1 MKCRK
6 CSTELV
12 DGARFCHACGTD
24 QNASR
29 PKKQRGNGQGSVYK
43 RGNRWIAVVTLGY
56 EARGIGEP
64 RRLTRSKSFAKK
76 SDAIA
81 ALPGLKAA
89 APKRPGTDITF
100 KQLYDL
106 WLPTHR
112 AGKSAIGNYT
122 AAIKHLRPVWNMR
135 MDEIT
140 VDDLQ
145 ECLDECP
152 AGKRTRENMRA
163 VVSLVYK
170 YGIPRN
176 HIPMDRNLSPFLVAE
191 GDAAAHRESFSTEQI
206 RKILKI
212 VPTVKYAS
220 YVYCMIYLGFR
231 PTEFLSLTHENYH
244 ADQHYFIG
252 GAKTAA
258 GIDRLVP
265 IKQII
270 QSYVAEADAQGGET
284 IFCRA
289 DGKRWTRDAFT
300 DVFYDVL
307 DAAGI
312 DNPMVQIA
320 GGMLRHKYTPHSCR
334 HTFATLMK
342 KVDAPSKDKQAVIGH
357 ASDAQL
363 KYYQDA
369 PLDDL
374 RRLVEAI

>member
-6 CSTELV
+6 CSVDLI
-12 DGARFCHACGTD
+12 DGARFCHICGTD
-24 QNASR
+24 QIASR
-29 PKKQRGNGQGSVYK
+29 PKKKRGNGQGSVYK

-56 EARGIGEP
+56 ESHGLGEP
-64 RRLTRSKSFAKK
+64 LRITRQKSFEKK

-81 ALPGLKAA
+81 ALPSLKAEQ
-89 APKRPGTDITF
+89 PKRPGTDITF
-100 KQLYDL
+100 KALYDL

-112 AGKSAIGNYT
+112 AGKSTLDCYK
-122 AAIKHLRPVWNMR
+122 AAFKHLRPVWNLR
-135 MDEIT
+135 MSEIT

-145 ECLDECP
+145 ECFDDCP

-163 VVSLVYK
+163 VIGLVYK

-176 HIPMDRNLSPFLVAE
+176 HIPMDRNLAQFVVVE
-191 GDAAAHRESFSTEQI
+191 GDAATRRESFTDKQIEQI
-206 RKILKI
+206 RK
-212 VPTVKYAS
+212 VAPTVKYAS

-231 PTEFLSLTHENYH
+231 PTEFLSLTNANHH

-265 IKQII
+265 VAPKI
-270 QSYVAEADAQGGET
+270 QQYVAEAAAQGGET
-284 IFCRA
+284 IFCRE
-289 DGKRWTRDAFT
+289 DGKAWTRDAFT

-307 DAAGI
+307 NAAGI
-312 DNPMVQIA
+312 DNPMVEIA

-342 KVDAPSKDKQAVIGH
+342 RVDAPSKDKQAVIGH
-357 ASDAQL
+357 TSDAML

-369 PLDDL
+369 PLEDL
-374 RRLVEAI
+374 RRLVDAI

>member
-6 CSTELV
+6 CGGELV
-12 DGARFCHACGTD
+12 DAARFCHVCGAD
-24 QNASR
+24 QTASR
-29 PKKQRGNGQGSVYK
+29 PRKQRGNGQGSVYK

-56 EARGIGEP
+56 EPRGLGEP
-64 RRLTRSKSFAKK
+64 RRLTRSKSFIKK

-81 ALPGLKAA
+81 ALPGLKAE

-122 AAIKHLRPVWNMR
+122 AAIKYLRPVWNLR
-135 MDEIT
+135 MSEIT

-145 ECLDECP
+145 ECLDDCP
-152 AGKRTRENMRA
+152 RGKRTRENMRA

-176 HIPMDRNLSPFLVAE
+176 HVPMDRNLSPFLVVE
-191 GDAAAHRESFSTEQI
+191 GDAAAHRESFTDVQI
-206 RKILKI
+206 KKILNI
-212 VPTVKYAS
+212 VPTVQYAS

-265 IKQII
+265 IRQL
-270 QSYVAEADAQGGET
+270 VADAAAQSGET

-289 DGKRWTRDAFT
+289 DGKYWTRDAFT

-307 DAAGI
+307 TAAGI
-312 DNPMVQIA
+312 DNPMVEIA

-334 HTFATLMK
+334 HTFATLMTR
-342 KVDAPSKDKQAVIGH
+342 VDAPAKDKQAVIGH
-357 ASDAQL
+357 TSDAML

-369 PLDDL
+369 PLEDL
-374 RRLVEAI
+374 RRLVDAI